1 MKGVAGGTPNFF
13 LDALPDEAFCRLVAL
28 PPPRFV
34 ELLASSRNV
43 FGWCGQVGG
52 RVGFRQV
59 RAKGTARLKRHGR
72 LSERGGSG
80 HGDGARAQAAVAAG
94 AGRGAAHLEVVRHA
108 DHARVLLY
116 RGHRVVLPYER
127 VLRDGAHVAPDGAA
141 YLYVMLGYIRGVRVY
156 T

>member
-1 MKGVAGGTPNFF
+1 MKGVAGGTSNFF

-80 HGDGARAQAAVAAG
+80 HGDGARA
-94 AGRGAAHLEVVRHA
+94 
-108 DHARVLLY
+108 
-116 RGHRVVLPYER
+116 
-127 VLRDGAHVAPDGAA
+127 
-141 YLYVMLGYIRGVRVY
+141 
-156 T
+156 